1 MKLTGCHK
9 HRAFA
14 AILAVAM
21 LLQLVVGVAGDVL
34 HEVAATCGVWHSQS
48 VVDAS
53 SDPKWQANAAGD
65 FDMGTLGDGGCA
77 YHAHVAHFGLAPA
90 GYEFPMIR
98 GRALIPDPLAA
109 DTSRSPFEI
118 YRPPIL

>member
-34 HEVAATCGVWHSQS
+34 HEVAVTCGVWHSQP
-48 VVDAS
+48 VADVS
-53 SDPKWQANAAGD
+53 SAQEWQANDAGD
-65 FDMGTLGDGGCA
+65 LDRGTLGDGGCA
-77 YHAHVAHFGLAPA
+77 YHAHAAHFGMASA

-98 GRALIPDPLAA
+98 GRAPIPDPLAA